1 MTSGVSAR
9 VVGESL
15 LQADDLR
22 IEKGGG
28 TILSDV
34 TFTIESG
41 TFAALAGPSGSGKTS
56 LLRVLALLDTP
67 AAGAV
72 KLWQREYSPETVSQP
87 SAAAAVYPRLNYVP
101 QTLGLWPHLTI
112 RQNLTFSLSNH
123 LRSPTWLDELC
134 AELDI
139 GRILDRFPANASQGQ
154 RQRAALARA
163 LLLEPQILLLDEVT
177 AALDRPLATTVWRLL
192 HDFVEG
198 GGVVLAS
205 THDAYLAERC
215 NRLYRISDCRLVME
229 RTQ

>member
-1 MTSGVSAR
+1 MTSEVSDR
-9 VVGESL
+9 VLGESL
-15 LQADDLR
+15 LQANDLR
-22 IEKGGG
+22 IEKGGN

-34 TFTIESG
+34 TFAIESG

-56 LLRVLALLDTP
+56 LLRVLALLDTA
-67 AAGAV
+67 AAGTV
-72 KLWQREYSPETVSQP
+72 KLWQRELSPVAVAQS
-87 SAAAAVYPRLNYVP
+87 SAAATVYPRLNYVP

-112 RQNLTFSLSNH
+112 RENLTFSLSNH
-123 LRSPTWLDELC
+123 SRYPKSPEELC

-139 GRILDRFPANASQGQ
+139 VRILDRFPANASQGQ

-177 AALDRPLATTVWRLL
+177 AALDRPLATIVWTLL
-192 HDFVEG
+192 QRFVESG
-198 GGVVLAS
+198 GAILAS

-215 NRLYRISDCRLVME
+215 NRLYRISDCRLIME